1 MQDLLHVWRTQLDTR
16 FPQVDGVFESCM
28 AEASRVLTPDGMEA
42 YLQYARFLGK
52 MGRGVEPLLMFLA
65 EWPAVARTLGED
77 ALPAIS
83 TTIHTLWKSPNGKA
97 INPFLQ
103 SLPAVARRLPAREP
117 FQRYLSLGL
126 DFMERTTGSIHGHH
140 KTFASPG
147 LPLFFG
153 QAPHL
158 LGQLSIA
165 GLERWVEYGIRN
177 HPNHPERQR
186 EYFSLQ
192 SADARAVLQR
202 ERRGTLLADHTR
214 VLDLYLQA
222 LWTEE
227 ALLVPFTVQLP
238 EPLPDTEGGQNHLN
252 ASTRSDMGSSAR
264 VGATGGVG
272 SCAVGQAP
280 ADMPGQVQPYFDE
293 LGMRLPDV
301 YGDRAGVRGID
312 RYRAALAHMVGHRRW
327 SQPQVADNWSPFQRL
342 AVETF
347 EDARID
353 LLLVR
358 TYPGLRRTLLALH
371 PRPVQGACNDQTHS
385 CLRHRLAMI
394 SRAILDA
401 DHGYTDPDVLLFAE
415 RVHQAMQAEVNKK
428 ASYVA
433 DDGGAPLANMVS
445 GMASTQAMAALA
457 LSFVARTRRQSDQLP
472 KVWFTDTEVDYRDD
486 NRHLWIYIEEGDEES
501 SFDQARRNQASPETD
516 GLPPRPYPEW
526 DHHSQTYRPDWV
538 SLYERLHPSGNPA
551 DIDRILTRH
560 AALAKQLKRML
571 DLLKPQDK
579 VRIRF
584 QEEGSELDL
593 DVAIRSLTD
602 FRSGAT
608 PDPRIHMSHRT
619 DGRDMAV
626 LLLIDLSQSLN
637 DPVAGSSG
645 SGGAGIAGD
654 SAGQAATTVLD
665 LSREAVTLLAWAIEQ
680 LGDGFAIAGFHSN
693 TRHDVRYQHIKG
705 FSERFNDDVKGR
717 LAGMEAAY
725 STRMGAALRHAGHYL
740 GARQADKKLLLIL
753 TDGQPSDIDTPD
765 ERQLIEDARQAVR
778 ELGQGGIYTHCISL
792 DPKADAYV
800 SDIFGPRHTVIDHVQ
815 RLPERLP
822 KLFMALTR

>member
-1 MQDLLHVWRTQLDTR
+1 MQANETSLAQQAVPLAEAAAQQQQQQLQAWRAQLDTR

-28 AEASRVLTPDGMEA
+28 AEASRVLTPDGMDA

-83 TTIHTLWKSPNGKA
+83 AAIHTMWKSPNGKA

-103 SLPAVARRLPAREP
+103 SLPAVARRLPSREP
-117 FQRYLSLGL
+117 FQRYLSLSL

-147 LPLFFG
+147 LPLFFE
-153 QAPHL
+153 QAPNL
-158 LGQLSIA
+158 LGKLSIG
-165 GLERWVEYGIRN
+165 GLGRWVEYGIRN
-177 HPNHPERQR
+177 HNHHPERQR

-227 ALLVPFTVQLP
+227 ALLVPFTVNTDTQMPAATP
-238 EPLPDTEGGQNHLN
+238 EGEAPTGM
-252 ASTRSDMGSSAR
+252 RS
-264 VGATGGVG
+264 
-272 SCAVGQAP
+272 
-280 ADMPGQVQPYFDE
+280 QVQPYFDDA
-293 LGMRLPDV
+293 GMRLPDV
-301 YGDRAGVRGID
+301 YDDRAGVRGVD

-353 LLLVR
+353 LLLMR
-358 TYPGLRRTLLALH
+358 EYPGMKRTLLALH
-371 PRPVQGACNDQTHS
+371 PKPVQGACNDHTHS

-394 SRAILDA
+394 SRAILDHE
-401 DHGYTDPDVLLFAE
+401 HGYTDAHLLDFVGRFHQLLARSDNGQSHTKDVA
-415 RVHQAMQAEVNKK
+415 
-428 ASYVA
+428 
-433 DDGGAPLANMVS
+433 G
-445 GMASTQAMAALA
+445 LA
-457 LSFVARTRRQSDQLP
+457 LSCVARIRRQSDQQPL
-472 KVWFTDTEVDYRDD
+472 VYFTDTEVDYRDD

-501 SFDQARRNQASPETD
+501 SFDEARSSEAMPES
-516 GLPPRPYPEW
+516 GRPAPAPLPRVGPPQPDLPARLGEPVRAPAPQRQPGRHRP
-526 DHHSQTYRPDWV
+526 
-538 SLYERLHPSGNPA
+538 HPGAGTPHWPSS
-551 DIDRILTRH
+551 
-560 AALAKQLKRML
+560 LKRML

-593 DVAIRSLTD
+593 DVAIRSLID
-602 FRSGAT
+602 FKSGAA
-608 PDPRIHMSHRT
+608 PDPRINMSHRT
-619 DGRDMAV
+619 DGRDIAV
-626 LLLIDLSQSLN
+626 LLLLDLSQSLN
-637 DPVAGSSG
+637 DPVAGAQG
-645 SGGAGIAGD
+645 EG
-654 SAGQAATTVLD
+654 TTSVLD

-717 LAGMEAAY
+717 LAGMQAAF
-725 STRMGAALRHAGHYL
+725 STRMGAAMRHAGHYL
-740 GARQADKKLLLIL
+740 GTRQADKKLLLIL
-753 TDGQPSDIDTPD
+753 TDGQPSDIDVHD
-765 ERQLIEDARQAVR
+765 ERQLIEDSRQAVR
-778 ELGQGGIYTHCISL
+778 ELDQDGIYTHCISL

-800 SDIFGPRHTVIDHVQ
+800 SDIFGPRYTVIDHVQ

>member
-28 AEASRVLTPDGMEA
+28 TEASRVLTPEGMEA

-83 TTIHTLWKSPNGKA
+83 ATIHTLWKSPNGKA

-147 LPLFFG
+147 LPLFFE

-192 SADARAVLQR
+192 STDARAVLQR

-227 ALLVPFTVQLP
+227 ALLVPFTVNTDTQTPAATP
-238 EPLPDTEGGQNHLN
+238 EGE
-252 ASTRSDMGSSAR
+252 ASTG
-264 VGATGGVG
+264 
-272 SCAVGQAP
+272 
-280 ADMPGQVQPYFDE
+280 MPSQVQPYFDD

-353 LLLVR
+353 LLLMR
-358 TYPGLRRTLLALH
+358 EYPGLRHILLALH
-371 PRPVQGACNDQTHS
+371 PKPVQGACNDQTHS
-385 CLRHRLAMI
+385 CLRHRLAMV

-415 RVHQAMQAEVNKK
+415 RVHQSMRVEVGKK
-428 ASYVA
+428 DPMIAGDGRGPPDVA
-433 DDGGAPLANMVS
+433 PT
-445 GMASTQAMAALA
+445 GMSSTQAMAALA
-457 LSFVARTRRQSDQLP
+457 LSFVARSRRQSDQLP

-501 SFDQARRNQASPETD
+501 SFNQAHRSQTSPETD
-516 GLPPRPYPEW
+516 GLPPRHYPEW
-526 DHHSQTYRPDWV
+526 DCHSQTYRPDWV
-538 SLYERLHPSGNPA
+538 SLYERLHPSGDPA

-602 FRSGAT
+602 FKSGAT

-619 DGRDMAV
+619 DGRNMAV

-637 DPVAGSSG
+637 DPVAGSGG
-645 SGGAGIAGD
+645 SGGAGTAGD
-654 SAGQAATTVLD
+654 GAGQAATTVLD

-765 ERQLIEDARQAVR
+765 ERQLIEDARHAVR

-800 SDIFGPRHTVIDHVQ
+800 SDIFGQRYSVIDHVQ

>member
-1 MQDLLHVWRTQLDTR
+1 MQDLLHAWRTQLDTR

-28 AEASRVLTPDGMEA
+28 AEASRVLTPDGMDA

-83 TTIHTLWKSPNGKA
+83 ATIHTLWKSPNGKA

-117 FQRYLSLGL
+117 FQRYLSLSL
-126 DFMERTTGSIHGHH
+126 HFMERTTGSIHGHH

-147 LPLFFG
+147 LPLFFE

-227 ALLVPFTVQLP
+227 ALLVPFTVHTDTQTPATTP
-238 EPLPDTEGGQNHLN
+238 EGDAP
-252 ASTRSDMGSSAR
+252 
-264 VGATGGVG
+264 TG
-272 SCAVGQAP
+272 
-280 ADMPGQVQPYFDE
+280 MPSQVQPYFDD

-301 YGDRAGVRGID
+301 YDDRADVRGID

-353 LLLVR
+353 LLLMR

-371 PRPVQGACNDQTHS
+371 PKPVQGACNDQTHS
-385 CLRHRLAMI
+385 CLRHRLAMV

-415 RVHQAMQAEVNKK
+415 RVHQSMQVEAGKK
-428 ASYVA
+428 YPMIAGDGRVPPDVA
-433 DDGGAPLANMVS
+433 PT
-445 GMASTQAMAALA
+445 GMSSTQAMAALA

-501 SFDQARRNQASPETD
+501 SFDQARRSQASPETD

-602 FRSGAT
+602 FKSGAT

-637 DPVAGSSG
+637 DPVAGGSG
-645 SGGAGIAGD
+645 SGGAGTAGD
-654 SAGQAATTVLD
+654 GAGQAATTVLD

-778 ELGQGGIYTHCISL
+778 ELGQDGIYTHCISL

-800 SDIFGPRHTVIDHVQ
+800 SDIFGQRHTVIDHVQ

>member
-16 FPQVDGVFESCM
+16 FPQVDAVFESCM
-28 AEASRVLTPDGMEA
+28 AEASRVLTPEGMEA

-83 TTIHTLWKSPNGKA
+83 ATIHTLWKSPNGKA

-227 ALLVPFTVQLP
+227 ALLVPFTVHTDTQTPAATP
-238 EPLPDTEGGQNHLN
+238 EGEAP
-252 ASTRSDMGSSAR
+252 
-264 VGATGGVG
+264 TG
-272 SCAVGQAP
+272 
-280 ADMPGQVQPYFDE
+280 MPGQVQPYFDE

-301 YGDRAGVRGID
+301 YDDRAGVRGID
-312 RYRAALAHMVGHRRW
+312 RYRAALAHMVGHRCW

-353 LLLVR
+353 LLLMR
-358 TYPGLRRTLLALH
+358 TYPGLRHTLLALH

-385 CLRHRLAMI
+385 CLRHRLAMV

-401 DHGYTDPDVLLFAE
+401 DHGYTDPDVLRFTELT
-415 RVHQAMQAEVNKK
+415 HQAMQAEASKK
-428 ASYVA
+428 YPMIAG
-433 DDGGAPLANMVS
+433 DGRVPPDETLA
-445 GMASTQAMAALA
+445 GMASTQIMAALA
-457 LSFVARTRRQSDQLP
+457 LSFVARTRCQSDQLP

-501 SFDQARRNQASPETD
+501 SFDQARRSQASPETD

-645 SGGAGIAGD
+645 SGDAGIAGD

-778 ELGQGGIYTHCISL
+778 ELGQDGIYTHCISL

>member
-16 FPQVDGVFESCM
+16 FPQVDGVFELCM
-28 AEASRVLTPDGMEA
+28 AEASRVLTPEGMEA

-83 TTIHTLWKSPNGKA
+83 ATIHTLWKSPNGKA

-117 FQRYLSLGL
+117 FQRYLSLSL
-126 DFMERTTGSIHGHH
+126 DFMARTTGSIHGHH

-147 LPLFFG
+147 LPLFFE

-227 ALLVPFTVQLP
+227 ALLVPFTVHTDTQTPTTTP
-238 EPLPDTEGGQNHLN
+238 EGEAP
-252 ASTRSDMGSSAR
+252 
-264 VGATGGVG
+264 TG
-272 SCAVGQAP
+272 
-280 ADMPGQVQPYFDE
+280 MPSQVQPYFDD

-312 RYRAALAHMVGHRRW
+312 RYRAALAHMVGHRCW

-353 LLLVR
+353 LLLMR
-358 TYPGLRRTLLALH
+358 TYPGLRHTLLALH

-385 CLRHRLAMI
+385 CLRHRLAMV

-401 DHGYTDPDVLLFAE
+401 DHGYTDPDVLRFTELT
-415 RVHQAMQAEVNKK
+415 HQAMQAEASKK
-428 ASYVA
+428 DPMIAG
-433 DDGGAPLANMVS
+433 DGRVPPDETLA

-501 SFDQARRNQASPETD
+501 SFDQARRSQASPETD

-571 DLLKPQDK
+571 YVLKPQDK

-602 FRSGAT
+602 FKSGAT

-637 DPVAGSSG
+637 DPVAGS
-645 SGGAGIAGD
+645 
-654 SAGQAATTVLD
+654 AATTVLD

-800 SDIFGPRHTVIDHVQ
+800 SDIFGQRHTVIDHVQ

>member
-1 MQDLLHVWRTQLDTR
+1 MQDLLHAWRTQLDTR
-16 FPQVDGVFESCM
+16 FPQVDAVFESCM
-28 AEASRVLTPDGMEA
+28 AEASRVLTPDGMDA

-65 EWPAVARTLGED
+65 EWPTVARTLGED

-83 TTIHTLWKSPNGKA
+83 ATIHSLWKSPNGKA

-117 FQRYLSLGL
+117 FQRYLSLSL
-126 DFMERTTGSIHGHH
+126 HFMERTTGSIHGHH
-140 KTFASPG
+140 TTFASPG
-147 LPLFFG
+147 LPLFFE

-222 LWTEE
+222 LWSQE
-227 ALLVPFTVQLP
+227 ALLVPFTVHTDTQTPAATP
-238 EPLPDTEGGQNHLN
+238 EGEAP
-252 ASTRSDMGSSAR
+252 
-264 VGATGGVG
+264 TG
-272 SCAVGQAP
+272 
-280 ADMPGQVQPYFDE
+280 MPSQVQPYFDE

-353 LLLVR
+353 LLLMR
-358 TYPGLRRTLLALH
+358 TYPGLRHTLLALH
-371 PRPVQGACNDQTHS
+371 PRPVQGSCNDQTQS

-415 RVHQAMQAEVNKK
+415 RVHQSMQVEAGKK
-428 ASYVA
+428 YPMIAGDGRVPPDVA
-433 DDGGAPLANMVS
+433 PT
-445 GMASTQAMAALA
+445 GMSSTQAMAALA

-486 NRHLWIYIEEGDEES
+486 NRHLWIYIEEGDEEG
-501 SFDQARRNQASPETD
+501 SFDQARRSQASPETD

-602 FRSGAT
+602 FKSGAT

-645 SGGAGIAGD
+645 SGGAGTAGSD
-654 SAGQAATTVLD
+654 AGNAATTVLD

-740 GARQADKKLLLIL
+740 GTRQADKKLLLIL

-778 ELGQGGIYTHCISL
+778 ELGQDGIYTHCISL

>member
-1 MQDLLHVWRTQLDTR
+1 MQDLLHAWRTQLDTR

-28 AEASRVLTPDGMEA
+28 AEASRVLTPDGMDA

-83 TTIHTLWKSPNGKA
+83 ATIHTLWKSPNGKA

-117 FQRYLSLGL
+117 FQRYLSLSL
-126 DFMERTTGSIHGHH
+126 HFMERTTGSIHGHH
-140 KTFASPG
+140 TTFASPG
-147 LPLFFG
+147 LPLFFE

-222 LWTEE
+222 LWSQE
-227 ALLVPFTVQLP
+227 ALLVPFTVHTDTQTPATTP
-238 EPLPDTEGGQNHLN
+238 EGDAP
-252 ASTRSDMGSSAR
+252 
-264 VGATGGVG
+264 TG
-272 SCAVGQAP
+272 
-280 ADMPGQVQPYFDE
+280 MPSQVQPYFDD

-301 YGDRAGVRGID
+301 YDDRADVRGID

-353 LLLVR
+353 LLLMR
-358 TYPGLRRTLLALH
+358 EYPGLRHILLALH
-371 PRPVQGACNDQTHS
+371 PKPVQGACNDQTHS

-401 DHGYTDPDVLLFAE
+401 DHGYTDPDVLHFAE
-415 RVHQAMQAEVNKK
+415 QVHQAMQAEVGKK
-428 ASYVA
+428 DPMIA

-501 SFDQARRNQASPETD
+501 SFDQARRSQASPETD

-602 FRSGAT
+602 FKGGAT

-637 DPVAGSSG
+637 DPVAGGSG
-645 SGGAGIAGD
+645 SGGAGTAGD
-654 SAGQAATTVLD
+654 GAGQAATTVLD

-740 GARQADKKLLLIL
+740 GTRQADKKLLLIL